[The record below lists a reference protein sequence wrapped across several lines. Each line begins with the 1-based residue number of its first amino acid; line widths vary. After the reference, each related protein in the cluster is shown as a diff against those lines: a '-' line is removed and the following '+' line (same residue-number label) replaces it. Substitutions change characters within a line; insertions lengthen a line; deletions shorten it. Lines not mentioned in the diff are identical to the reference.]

1 MLRLLLLCAFS
12 SVAAAADF
20 IGVTAAVEGQVT
32 RISSTS
38 GAPTGPIESGTQVFE
53 GDVLSVSDG
62 GRAQVMLKDQTTFTL
77 GSGAEM
83 KIDEF
88 VFGTANDSLNANI
101 TKGAF
106 RFVSGKI
113 AKTGPDAMTVD
124 LPSAVIGVRGTQV
137 AGLLDANGEGDVV
150 LIGPGPNSFGV
161 TPGAIT
167 VANDFGTQDVL
178 RGGFAVGISP
188 NTAPTA
194 PVPAPA
200 ELLER
205 VEQAV
210 QELAGEEIAEEVAAE
225 LADPQTVALLEA
237 LVEAGVEG
245 PDDATNS
252 VDVLAVVLGEDV
264 AAEASE
270 FGVGFTGEAL
280 YLLAQYA
287 DLTELAQSPP
297 AGPTQ
302 SELANSG
309 LVGRYRYT
317 ANNIAMTL
325 TSGGGSGSFDS
336 ITTLDFDQNELTSNV
351 SGSVTDIAFSGGATA
366 SFDFGFNETT
376 PLASLMDGQD
386 SVTYGTFASTDR
398 VDPNTP
404 GSAVNSSIDT
414 INAPSGNLDLYEITV
429 DQNLSQTEQNMMTN
443 TFAGQ
448 LVDVTNFNTTNG
460 AIAANDSMEISVSGG
475 FATLNDEVA
484 NIGYTN
490 VSIIT
495 NDLSASGDPTIT
507 NLGGTGVSV
516 RTPE

>member
-1 MLRLLLLCAFS
+1 MLRILLLCAFS
-12 SVAAAADF
+12 SAAAAADF

-32 RISSTS
+32 RVSSTS

-53 GDVLSVSDG
+53 GDVLSVAEG

-83 KIDEF
+83 QIDEF
-88 VFGTANDSLNANI
+88 VFGTANDTLNANI

-137 AGLLDANGEGDVV
+137 AGLLDEDGEGDVV
-150 LIGPGPNSFGV
+150 LIGPGPNSFGL

-167 VANDFGTQDVL
+167 IANDFGSQDIL

-194 PVPAPA
+194 PIPAPA

-237 LVEAGVEG
+237 LVEAGIEG
-245 PDDATNS
+245 PDDTTNNAA
-252 VDVLAVVLGEDV
+252 VLAVVLGEDV
-264 AAEASE
+264 AAEVSE

-287 DLTELAQSPP
+287 DLQSLGQNPP
-297 AGPTQ
+297 PGPSI
-302 SELANSG
+302 SELSNSG
-309 LVGRYRYT
+309 LVGSFRYT
-317 ANNIAMTL
+317 SNDVTMTAL
-325 TSGGGSGSFDS
+325 GGSGAGSFDS
-336 ITTLDFDQNELTSNV
+336 ITTLNFDNNTLRSDIDGRVDNIALSGGNNARFDFAFDQTTNLSNLV
-351 SGSVTDIAFSGGATA
+351 NSQNGAAFQ
-366 SFDFGFNETT
+366 SF
-376 PLASLMDGQD
+376 GQD
-386 SVTYGTFASTDR
+386 SDLSDGFSLTATPVPS
-398 VDPNTP
+398 VDPNANP
-404 GSAVNSSIDT
+404 
-414 INAPSGNLDLYEITV
+414 PITQAEV
-429 DQNLSQTEQNMMTN
+429 DGMTN
-443 TFAGQ
+443 TFNNNAVMQ
-448 LVDVTNFNTTNG
+448 ISNFQTDSAPG
-460 AIAANDSMEISVSGG
+460 SNDSLNVSVSGS
-475 FATLNDEVA
+475 FVNLNGETA
-484 NIGYTN
+484 NLAAVN
-490 VSIIT
+490 VTVIST
-495 NDLSASGDPTIT
+495 DSNLSGDPTIT